1 MREQAHIIAY
11 DISDAR
17 RRARV
22 SCYLAARGERI
33 QKSVFVSRLTPARA
47 RKLRQMLERMI
58 DIKSDQLMI
67 EPMAGKGFERPDA
80 LIF

>member
-1 MREQAHIIAY
+1 VRELAHIIAY
-11 DISDAR
+11 DISSPR

-22 SCYLAARGERI
+22 ARYLVARGVRV

-47 RKLRQMLERMI
+47 RKLRQALERLI
-58 DIKSDQLMI
+58 DPAVDRLMI
-67 EPMAGKGFERPDA
+67 EPVAGKGFERPDA